1 MTFEILNNLH
11 KYLWYFIISFRESLS
26 STKDDIHNNNNLKFK
41 TLHKQTSLISDNKS
55 ANNNINN
62 DDNTNNN
69 DNISHQVIFINQSED
84 DHKQTVKKSSSK
96 FNILEDSL
104 EGSQSIGSVV
114 IHSEAE
120 SNGDIK
126 QVVGGSRESRAY
138 TVTNKDN
145 NKSSIKEGK
154 YINSYVIYL

>member
-1 MTFEILNNLH
+1 MTLEILIYT
-11 KYLWYFIISFRESLS
+11 KCIVFFSFRDSFS
-26 STKDDIHNNNNLKFK
+26 STKDVIHNNNNLKIR

-62 DDNTNNN
+62 N
-69 DNISHQVIFINQSED
+69 DNISHQVIFINHSED

-114 IHSEAE
+114 IHSAAE

-138 TVTNKDN
+138 TVTDKDI

-154 YINSYVIYL
+154 YINSYVILSKIIDRQ

>member
-1 MTFEILNNLH
+1 MIF
-11 KYLWYFIISFRESLS
+11 FISFRDSFS
-26 STKDDIHNNNNLKFK
+26 STKDVIHNNNNLKIK

-62 DDNTNNN
+62 DDDTNNN
-69 DNISHQVIFINQSED
+69 DNISHQVIFINQSKD
-84 DHKQTVKKSSSK
+84 DHKHTVKKSSSK

-114 IHSEAE
+114 IHSDAE

-126 QVVGGSRESRAY
+126 QVVGGSSESRAY
-138 TVTNKDN
+138 TVTDKDN
-145 NKSSIKEGK
+145 NKSLIKEGK